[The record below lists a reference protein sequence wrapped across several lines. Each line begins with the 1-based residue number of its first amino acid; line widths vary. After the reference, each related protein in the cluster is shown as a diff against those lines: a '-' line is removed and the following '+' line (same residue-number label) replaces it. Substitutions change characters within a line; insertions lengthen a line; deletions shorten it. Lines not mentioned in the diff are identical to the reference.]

1 MHREGEEIHVST
13 TEAKGG
19 NKGSFLF
26 QVLMI
31 SLLVIVVLFGGLWL
45 FGSAT
50 STNTGG
56 PVTTPTVTAT

>member
-1 MHREGEEIHVST
+1 MHREGEESHVST

-26 QVLMI
+26 QILII
-31 SLLVIVVLFGGLWL
+31 SLLVIVVVFGGLWL

-50 STNTGG
+50 SVNTGG
-56 PVTTPTVTAT
+56 PVTSPTATAT

>member
-26 QVLMI
+26 QILMI
-31 SLLVIVVLFGGLWL
+31 SLLMIVVIFGGLWL
-45 FGSAT
+45 FSSAT

-56 PVTTPTVTAT
+56 PVTTPTTTAT

>member
-1 MHREGEEIHVST
+1 MHREGEEIHITT

-26 QVLMI
+26 QILVI
-31 SLLVIVVLFGGLWL
+31 SLAVIVVVFGGLWL

-56 PVTTPTVTAT
+56 PVTIPTVTAT

>member
-26 QVLMI
+26 QILMI
-31 SLLVIVVLFGGLWL
+31 SLLAIVVAFGAIWL

-50 STNTGG
+50 STNSGG
-56 PVTTPTVTAT
+56 PVTTPTATAT